1 MLLGS
6 WGLPGHD
13 RLAAAARARGLELVQ
28 DGALSLAAPPGSLVE
43 AQAGAWRVWITGRI
57 DAVDPGLTAA
67 PASGTLAGLAAAALE
82 RLGADGQ
89 ARLYGAYLL
98 VAHDLRTQTA
108 WVSHDHLGARTL
120 VHTASQGGTLFAEEV
135 VDLLSLMPAT
145 PVPDR
150 LALLHWVDRRTLP
163 GDRSLYASVH
173 RLAPGYRLELT
184 AGGGSQPHPF
194 WRPVYREPDRT
205 SVEQSAAAVR
215 EQAFAA
221 VRRAASGLGRP
232 GVKLSGGLDS
242 ACVAAGLAACAEGR
256 TPVALAGVFPDY
268 PEADESGLI
277 EQTARAVG
285 IKLVTVT
292 QGATEVFAPV
302 TSYIRRWA
310 VPPWSPMTAVW
321 DPLLAAARSAEID
334 GLLDGE
340 GGDELF
346 GLTPQLI
353 ADRLLSGRLL
363 SAWRLSG
370 QLPGVGAHPSVE
382 LRLRILRNHG
392 VGTALPP
399 RARWLRRRITGSHRY
414 SSQLLFPA
422 DASRLLAADEAW
434 AWRRADG
441 PIWWRAA
448 VAGRVRDP
456 HSVDANAELRHAALD
471 AGIEGRHP
479 FLHDALLVETMLA
492 TPPEQMFDPIRTR
505 PLLRDGL
512 RGIIPETVRTRLG
525 KSHFTDLISDS
536 MAGPE
541 GAALL
546 SQLADPQAPIR
557 AYVRSRPLDE
567 LAAIG
572 STSGIQRQQLATSLF
587 RLASVNSW
595 LLQLEQREQ
604 TVYPPPD

>member
-1 MLLGS
+1 VLLGS
-6 WGLPGHD
+6 WGASGHD
-13 RLAAAARARGLELVQ
+13 RLSVAAQARGLELVH

-43 AQAGAWRVWITGRI
+43 AQAGPWRVWIAGRI
-57 DAVDPGLTAA
+57 DAVDPPLTAA
-67 PASGTLAGLAAAALE
+67 PAFGGPAAVAAAALE
-82 RLGADGQ
+82 RLGAEGQ
-89 ARLYGAYLL
+89 GRLYGAYLL

-120 VHTASQGGTLFAEEV
+120 VHTASDRGTLFAEEV
-135 VDLLSLMPAT
+135 ADLLSLMPAT

-150 LALLHWVDRRTLP
+150 LALLHWIDRRTLP
-163 GDRSLYASVH
+163 GDRSLYESVH
-173 RLAPGYRLELT
+173 RLAPGFRLELT
-184 AGGGSQPHPF
+184 ASGDARPRPF
-194 WRPVYREPDRT
+194 WRPVYREPDLT
-205 SVEQSAAAVR
+205 SAEQSAAAVR
-215 EQAFAA
+215 EHAFAA
-221 VRRAASGLGRP
+221 VRRAASGLGNP

-268 PEADESGLI
+268 PEADESVLI

-285 IKLVTVT
+285 IKLVTVVH
-292 QGATEVFAPV
+292 GATEVFAPV
-302 TSYIRRWA
+302 TGYIRRWA

-321 DPLLAAARSAEID
+321 DPLMAAARSAQID

-346 GLTPQLI
+346 GFTPQLI
-353 ADRLLSGRLL
+353 ADRLLCGRLL

-370 QLPGVGAHPSVE
+370 QLPGVGANPSVE

-392 VGTALPP
+392 VATALPP
-399 RARWLRRRITGSHRY
+399 RARWLRRRISGSHRY
-414 SSQLLFPA
+414 PSQLLFPP

-441 PIWWRAA
+441 PLWWRAA
-448 VAGRVRDP
+448 LDGLVRDP
-456 HSVDANAELRHAALD
+456 HRVDANAELRHTALD
-471 AGIEGRHP
+471 AGVERRHP
-479 FLHDALLVETMLA
+479 FLHDALLVEAMLA
-492 TPPEQMFDPIRTR
+492 RPPEQLFDPIRTR

-512 RGIIPETVRTRLG
+512 KGIIPDTVRSRFA

-541 GAALL
+541 GVALV

-572 STSGIQRQQLATSLF
+572 TTSGIQRHQLSTNLF
-587 RLASVNSW
+587 RLASVNAW
-595 LLQLEQREQ
+595 LLHLEGPGP
-604 TVYPPPD
+604 TVYAPSG

>member
-1 MLLGS
+1 VLLGV
-6 WGLPGHD
+6 WGPRGHD
-13 RLAAAARARGLELVQ
+13 RLAAAARARGLEVIH
-28 DGALSLAAPPGSLVE
+28 DGALGLAAPPGSLVE
-43 AQAGAWRVWITGRI
+43 AQTGPWRIWLAGRI
-57 DAVDPGLTAA
+57 DAVDPPLTAA
-67 PASGTLAGLAAAALE
+67 PGTRSPAALAAAALE
-82 RLGADGQ
+82 RLGAAGQ

-98 VAHDLRTQTA
+98 VAHDVRTQTA

-120 VHTASQGGTLFAEEV
+120 VHTASESGTLFAEEV
-135 VDLLSLMPAT
+135 VDLLSLMPTT

-150 LALLHWVDRRTLP
+150 LALLHWIDRRTLP
-163 GDRSLYASVH
+163 GDRSLYASVR
-173 RLAPGYRLELT
+173 RLAPGDRLEL
-184 AGGGSQPHPF
+184 AASGDAQPRRF

-205 SVEQSAAAVR
+205 SVEQSAVAVR
-215 EQAFAA
+215 EHAFAA
-221 VRRAASGLGRP
+221 VRRAASGLGQP

-242 ACVAAGLAACAEGR
+242 ACIAAGLVACAEGR
-256 TPVALAGVFPDY
+256 TPVALAGLFPDY
-268 PEADESGLI
+268 PEADESLLI

-285 IKLVTVT
+285 IELVTVVH
-292 QGATEVFAPV
+292 GATEVFAPV
-302 TSYIRRWA
+302 TGYIHRWA

-321 DPLLAAARSAEID
+321 DPLMAAARSAQID

-363 SAWRLSG
+363 SAWQLSG
-370 QLPGVGAHPSVE
+370 QLPGVGTNPSVE
-382 LRLRILRNHG
+382 LRLRVLRNHG

-399 RARWLRRRITGSHRY
+399 RARWLRRRITGSHRN
-414 SSQLLFPA
+414 SSPLLFPA

-448 VAGRVRDP
+448 VAGRVHDP

-471 AGIEGRHP
+471 AGVEGRHP
-479 FLHDALLVETMLA
+479 FLHDAPLVEAMLA
-492 TPPEQMFDPIRTR
+492 SPPEQLFDPIRTR

-512 RGIIPETVRTRLG
+512 KGIIPEPVRNRFA

-541 GAALL
+541 GAILL

-567 LAAIG
+567 LTAVATA
-572 STSGIQRQQLATSLF
+572 SAMDRHRLAGSLF

-595 LLQLEQREQ
+595 LFQLEDRE
-604 TVYPPPD
+604 